1 LLAYARQI
9 LRLNDEAYATVA
21 QDAAPGTLRVGLPEE
36 LMESVFP
43 AVMAQFRALYPRL
56 RLVIHADTSAA
67 LQQALAG
74 GGIDLALYKHCGATA
89 PADGEVLWQEPLLW
103 MAGAAYRDSAPEP
116 GEGGLPLALFGE
128 NCVFRLAVT
137 AALAG
142 AGWPWSL
149 HYTGSST
156 TGLCH
161 AVRCGLG
168 LTALPRSLLGP
179 GMAVLSMADGRP
191 LPSLPPARLLA
202 AYAPGT
208 VSAAARRFVV
218 LTGEAM
224 AARAP
229 AL

>member
-1 LLAYARQI
+1 
-9 LRLNDEAYATVA
+9 
-21 QDAAPGTLRVGLPEE
+21 
-36 LMESVFP
+36 
-43 AVMAQFRALYPRL
+43 MAQFRALYPRL
-56 RLVIHADTSAA
+56 RLVLHADTSAA

-74 GGIDLALYKHCGATA
+74 GGLDLALYKHCGDAA

-103 MAGAAYRDSAPEP
+103 MAGAAYRDSAPAP
-116 GEGGLPLALFGE
+116 DDGGLPLALFGE

-142 AGWPWSL
+142 ADWPWSL
-149 HYTGSST
+149 RYTGSST

-168 LTALPRSLLGP
+168 LTVLPRSLLGP
-179 GMAVLSMADGRP
+179 GMAVMSMADGRP

-202 AYAPGT
+202 SFAPGAI
-208 VSAAARRFVV
+208 SPAARRFVA

-229 AL
+229 AP

>member
-1 LLAYARQI
+1 
-9 LRLNDEAYATVA
+9 
-21 QDAAPGTLRVGLPEE
+21 
-36 LMESVFP
+36 
-43 AVMAQFRALYPRL
+43 
-56 RLVIHADTSAA
+56 
-67 LQQALAG
+67 
-74 GGIDLALYKHCGATA
+74 
-89 PADGEVLWQEPLLW
+89 
-103 MAGAAYRDSAPEP
+103 
-116 GEGGLPLALFGE
+116 LPLALFGE